1 MLSNVEIKSIFLECE
16 NEDPDGMYADD
27 VDVFEYGRA
36 IERAVREDE
45 RRACITLVKS
55 LNHEVAKALEDY
67 RRLSDKIES

>member
-1 MLSNVEIKSIFLECE
+1 MLSNIEIKGIFLECE
-16 NEDPDGMYADD
+16 NEDPNGMYADD

-55 LNHEVAKALEDY
+55 LNHEVAKALLDY
-67 RRLSDKIES
+67 RRLSDKVE